1 MACIEQDGSL
11 SETLRF
17 PPDFLWGAAASAY
30 QIEGAWNE
38 DGRGPSVWDT
48 FVRRPGKV
56 WCGQTGDVAAD
67 HYHRWAGD
75 VDLMAQIGLQAYRF
89 SVSWPRVLPLGAG
102 QVNEKGLDFYDRL
115 VDALLARGIRPF
127 VALHHFDLPQAL
139 QDRGGWPARDTAYRF
154 AEYAAVVARR
164 LGDRARYWIPHNE
177 PGAVAFSGYGLG
189 TSAPGQHNPIAS
201 LQAMHHLLLSHGL
214 AAQAVR
220 AAAPGPVEIGT
231 AISASPVYPATP
243 TDQGAVV
250 RMDALVN
257 RLTLDPL
264 LLGRYPPGALGRLT
278 PLLARARD
286 GDMSIIAAPLDFLGI
301 NYYTRILAR
310 REWRLPI
317 LWAWK
322 ARIPAA
328 NPRSAMWEIYPQG
341 IHDLLLRVW
350 KEYGHQRMFVTE
362 NGVPVPD
369 QVDSDGHVHDRA
381 RIQYLRDHLAQVR
394 RAMDEGVP
402 VKGYFVWS
410 VLDNFEWDL
419 GYQMRFGLVH
429 VDDDTQQRV
438 VKDSGWWYRDLIRAS
453 GGR

>member
-1 MACIEQDGSL
+1 
-11 SETLRF
+11 
-17 PPDFLWGAAASAY
+17 
-30 QIEGAWNE
+30 
-38 DGRGPSVWDT
+38 
-48 FVRRPGKV
+48 
-56 WCGQTGDVAAD
+56 
-67 HYHRWAGD
+67 
-75 VDLMAQIGLQAYRF
+75 
-89 SVSWPRVLPLGAG
+89 
-102 QVNEKGLDFYDRL
+102 
-115 VDALLARGIRPF
+115 
-127 VALHHFDLPQAL
+127 
-139 QDRGGWPARDTAYRF
+139 
-154 AEYAAVVARR
+154 
-164 LGDRARYWIPHNE
+164 
-177 PGAVAFSGYGLG
+177 
-189 TSAPGQHNPIAS
+189 
-201 LQAMHHLLLSHGL
+201 
-214 AAQAVR
+214 
-220 AAAPGPVEIGT
+220 
-231 AISASPVYPATP
+231 
-243 TDQGAVV
+243 
-250 RMDALVN
+250 MDALVN

-438 VKDSGWWYRDLIRAS
+438 VKNSGWWYRDLIRAS

>member
-1 MACIEQDGSL
+1 LNA
-11 SETLRF
+11 TLRF
-17 PPDFLWGAAASAY
+17 PPGFLWGAAASAY

-56 WCGQTGDVAAD
+56 WRGQTGDVAAD
-67 HYHRWAGD
+67 HYHRWAED

-89 SVSWPRVLPLGAG
+89 SVSWPRVLPQGAG
-102 QVNEKGLDFYDRL
+102 RVNEKGLDFYDRL
-115 VDALLARGIRPF
+115 VDALLARGIQPF

-154 AEYAAVVARR
+154 AEYATVVARR

-177 PGAVAFSGYGLG
+177 PAAVAFSGYGLG
-189 TSAPGQHNPIAS
+189 TSAPGLRNPVAS
-201 LQAMHHLLLSHGL
+201 LRAMHHLLLSHGL
-214 AAQAVR
+214 AAQAIR

-231 AISASPVYPATP
+231 ALSTSPVYPATP
-243 TDQGAVV
+243 ADRGAAV
-250 RMDALVN
+250 RMDNLVN

-264 LLGRYPPGALGRLT
+264 LLGRYPQDALGRLT
-278 PLLARARD
+278 PMLARARA
-286 GDMSIIAAPLDFLGI
+286 GDMAIIAAPLDFLGI

-322 ARIPAA
+322 ARVPAA

-341 IHDLLLRVW
+341 IHDLLVRVW
-350 KEYGHQRMFVTE
+350 QDYGHPRMFVTE

-369 QVDSDGHVHDRA
+369 QVDSDGSVHDQA
-381 RIQYLRDHLAQVR
+381 RIQYLRDHLVQVR
-394 RAMDEGVP
+394 RAMDAGVP

-429 VDDDTQQRV
+429 VDYDTQQRV

-453 GGR
+453 G